1 MFPVTKSEEMARKEY
16 GEQNRKMAKIMKLGN
31 INMQEK
37 PIKSR
42 KKGILR
48 EKREFRNKAKL

>member
-1 MFPVTKSEEMARKEY
+1 MARKEY
-16 GEQNRKMAKIMKLGN
+16 GEQNRKMAKITKLGN

>member
-1 MFPVTKSEEMARKEY
+1 MTKSEEMARKEY
-16 GEQNRKMAKIMKLGN
+16 GEQNRKMAKIRKLGN